1 VTVLRSADCGRDA
14 AAGPLRLLLLL
25 LLLLLAVYPG
35 NLIALMGLT
44 WSTEESTS
52 CHVNPTQLLG

>member
-14 AAGPLRLLLLL
+14 AAGPLRLLLL

-52 CHVNPTQLLG
+52 CHVNSTQLLG